1 MFSTTRGYP
10 PGPPTPPNGVVS
22 SLWILYA
29 RLRLPEEGS
38 ETCSRNVLIPVA
50 IFVYVSRG
58 WQPCLA
64 PREVILQ
71 APYAALMA
79 FKRFA
84 YPPRPPTLP

>member
-1 MFSTTRGYP
+1 MP
-10 PGPPTPPNGVVS
+10 PLRRPNDVVS
-22 SLWILYA
+22 GFRYWTLHA

-38 ETCSRNVLIPVA
+38 ERCSRNVLIPVA

-71 APYAALMA
+71 APL
-79 FKRFA
+79 RH
-84 YPPRPPTLP
+84 PNGVVTL